1 MDKILFAV
9 VCCEAGRGFLFF
21 LFSLFFGKT
30 VKTMTETFSY
40 MELSE
45 EAKRE
50 AKGRFYYSGSNMLV
64 AAEDAK
70 TILSTVLGNNL
81 DDDWEVRFK
90 DGKKFCIQLEGRV
103 KDFSPVAK
111 AFMLSRGLT
120 EGKHKL
126 LENMGTVTFSIDEKN
141 LQRFSYSNPLG
152 KEGDKYRTC
161 VLTSFIFKTFDY
173 IEPSFT
179 IIMYPQPDAK
189 FIGICESHDIRFDKE
204 GNMVSFKH
212 LELLKPKK

>member
-1 MDKILFAV
+1 MVVREDGHVLLFS
-9 VCCEAGRGFLFF
+9 ETKLFF
-21 LFSLFFGKT
+21 IK
-30 VKTMTETFSY
+30 TETTMAETFTY
-40 MELSE
+40 MELSDS
-45 EAKRE
+45 AKRE

-81 DDDWEVRFK
+81 EDDWEVRFK
-90 DGKKFCIQLEGRV
+90 DGKKFCIQLEGKV
-103 KDFSPVAK
+103 KDFSPVAQ

-120 EGKHKL
+120 EGKYKL
-126 LENMGTVTFSIDEKN
+126 LENMGIVTFSIDEKN
-141 LQRFSYSNPLG
+141 LQRFSYSNSIG

-173 IEPSFT
+173 IEPAFT
-179 IIMYPQPDAK
+179 IVMYPQPDAK
-189 FIGICESHDIRFDKE
+189 FLGICDSHNIRFDAE

-212 LELLKPKK
+212 IELLKPKK